1 MWLMVPS
8 QALVA
13 KHLESLK
20 EFPPTGGS
28 SLSID
33 AVLQQFKDAAATA
46 VMKMSHQWSARRSVP
61 LNAIYDA
68 QIANARGPRFCWL
81 GRFVGT
87 SLGLM
92 KTLEMA

>member
-1 MWLMVPS
+1 M
-8 QALVA
+8 
-13 KHLESLK
+13 
-20 EFPPTGGS
+20 
-28 SLSID
+28 
-33 AVLQQFKDAAATA
+33 
-46 VMKMSHQWSARRSVP
+46 MKMSHPWNARRSVP

-87 SLGLM
+87 SLGPM